1 MRKFYLFFLL
11 TTITGFSQQDAWVYF
26 NGKPNSQLYFD
37 SPLEMLSQRAW
48 DRRNNQNIALDFKD
62 IPVEASY
69 ISQIKS
75 VAGITIMAKSKWL
88 NAIHVRGEQVAI
100 KSITTFPFVN
110 KVDFADKSL
119 NKLGKIAKSTQ
130 IKKTNETKKTKVDYA
145 YGSSS
150 NQIEMLNGQLLH
162 QQNYTGSGK
171 VIAVMD
177 GGFPGVNTTQ
187 PFQRLRDNNQ
197 ILGGYNFVLRNSNFY
212 TGISHGTSVLSSMG
226 GYKENS
232 WVGTAPDAS
241 Y

>member
-1 MRKFYLFFLL
+1 MRKFYLFFFLL

-119 NKLGKIAKSTQ
+119 NSHSL
-130 IKKTNETKKTKVDYA
+130 KT
-145 YGSSS
+145 
-150 NQIEMLNGQLLH
+150 H
-162 QQNYTGSGK
+162 
-171 VIAVMD
+171 
-177 GGFPGVNTTQ
+177 F
-187 PFQRLRDNNQ
+187 
-197 ILGGYNFVLRNSNFY
+197 
-212 TGISHGTSVLSSMG
+212 LSF
-226 GYKENS
+226 
-232 WVGTAPDAS
+232 
-241 Y
+241 